1 MKFFKL
7 SILSVAVILSIM
19 LSITSCTGNKSH
31 TDTDNESS
39 YMQSVNDTVIDTKA
53 YSGIT
58 TLPSSEV
65 EEFASTVKK
74 AYLDEDWETISSLI
88 DYPITLYPDVK
99 VNNAEEFLSYVK
111 GKHISESD
119 RTAMENETCVDL
131 GKNGE
136 GVFLGSGEVWIRDV
150 NYNGIEQVAEPEL
163 RIFGLNGIV

>member
-39 YMQSVNDTVIDTKA
+39 DMQSVNDTVIDTKA

-99 VNNAEEFLSYVK
+99 VNNAEEFLLSAKATAPLWKMKPVSIWEKMAK
-111 GKHISESD
+111 GYSSAAEKS
-119 RTAMENETCVDL
+119 
-131 GKNGE
+131 
-136 GVFLGSGEVWIRDV
+136 GSGTLIITE
-150 NYNGIEQVAEPEL
+150 
-163 RIFGLNGIV
+163 